1 MNPEETLLI
10 GTYDHEHDNYLSV
23 GPRRHSTTTKSEFKF
38 ISRSSVPLIIT
49 FFLQYF
55 ISVTSIIAAGKL
67 GPKELAAAS
76 LAVCTFNITGLA
88 IFQGMATSLDS
99 LCSQAYGSGNLHHV
113 GIYFQRCS
121 AMGLVFTIPLSVIWW
136 YLGKLLQ
143 LMIPDQELVI
153 LTQQYLRYLTAGA
166 PGLLLF
172 ETGKRFLQAQHLFDA
187 ATWVLVVMA
196 PINFVLHWILVWH
209 PVYGLGLMGA
219 PIAVSIVY
227 WLMSLLLLCYVL
239 FVNGKKCWNGLDLQR
254 SFSNWGSMLSLAIPG
269 VVMVEAEY
277 LAFEVLTILAA
288 AFGTEALAAQ
298 SITSNVAALTFQLP
312 FAIAVAASTRIG
324 HFVGSKDIRS
334 AKIATRISFYFA
346 TFIALFNFSFIYFGR
361 RYIGSFFTDS
371 EDVLRTSDVILTL
384 AAFNQIGDAFNVLGA
399 GVLRGQGRQRVG
411 SVLNL
416 VSYYLIA
423 LPVGFYFAFPGNKG
437 LVGLWMG
444 LILGVIFLALGEGFV
459 IWRSD
464 WEGIIIL
471 SERSEA

>member
-23 GPRRHSTTTKSEFKF
+23 GPRRHTTTTKSEFKF

-153 LTQQYLRYLTAGA
+153 LTQQYLRYLTSGA

-239 FVNGKKCWNGLDLQR
+239 L
-254 SFSNWGSMLSLAIPG
+254 
-269 VVMVEAEY
+269 
-277 LAFEVLTILAA
+277 
-288 AFGTEALAAQ
+288 
-298 SITSNVAALTFQLP
+298 
-312 FAIAVAASTRIG
+312 
-324 HFVGSKDIRS
+324 
-334 AKIATRISFYFA
+334 
-346 TFIALFNFSFIYFGR
+346 R
-361 RYIGSFFTDS
+361 R
-371 EDVLRTSDVILTL
+371 
-384 AAFNQIGDAFNVLGA
+384 
-399 GVLRGQGRQRVG
+399 
-411 SVLNL
+411 
-416 VSYYLIA
+416 
-423 LPVGFYFAFPGNKG
+423 
-437 LVGLWMG
+437 
-444 LILGVIFLALGEGFV
+444 
-459 IWRSD
+459 
-464 WEGIIIL
+464 
-471 SERSEA
+471 